1 LPQIRALVIILE
13 RTLEK
18 NYFLQCNIQTKITD
32 LKKNN
37 SYVFH
42 LAIVL
47 CITYLYVFVFIVYN
61 GTVEPRLSGPRLS
74 GSPCYPETKSILK
87 IPFYPEEFSSK
98 LRLIRNWPCF
108 VAILRSDKNIRSF

>member
-1 LPQIRALVIILE
+1 MYVI
-13 RTLEK
+13 
-18 NYFLQCNIQTKITD
+18 
-32 LKKNN
+32 
-37 SYVFH
+37 
-42 LAIVL
+42 
-47 CITYLYVFVFIVYN
+47 

-108 VAILRSDKNIRSF
+108 VEILRSDKISEVFKFMWSRTPYPLMRQIMHLVFFSSCLELEYHLPLSNKHL

>member
-1 LPQIRALVIILE
+1 MYVI
-13 RTLEK
+13 
-18 NYFLQCNIQTKITD
+18 
-32 LKKNN
+32 
-37 SYVFH
+37 
-42 LAIVL
+42 
-47 CITYLYVFVFIVYN
+47 

-108 VAILRSDKNIRSF
+108 VEILRSDKNIRSF